1 MGPRLLLASCWSR
14 HSSRVWAILPV
25 LALAW
30 SYSLL
35 ANMNS
40 LNSALWV
47 SYSYNNPGQVAGAKP
62 RVQHVHHPHRHAVKH
77 DGAERLRVERSAC
90 EHRLGKLG
98 APSHSLGRHGPDVPV
113 RGLGRRSA
121 ASEGL

>member
-1 MGPRLLLASCWSR
+1 
-14 HSSRVWAILPV
+14 
-25 LALAW
+25 
-30 SYSLL
+30 
-35 ANMNS
+35 MNS

-98 APSHSLGRHGPDVPV
+98 APPHSLGRHGPDAV
-113 RGLGRRSA
+113 G
-121 ASEGL
+121 

>member
-1 MGPRLLLASCWSR
+1 MCDSACVFLCCMYHDFLVCSVIRM
-14 HSSRVWAILPV
+14 VWAILPV

-98 APSHSLGRHGPDVPV
+98 APPHSLGRHGPDVPA
-113 RGLGRRSA
+113 RGLG
-121 ASEGL
+121 